1 MPPANPQRIAL
12 INPTKFLGNLLMAG
26 HLIQTFCQYCQQH
39 NVQVLVVLDETFAE
53 LFADAFAGA
62 RLVLYPRQALNG
74 KNRIAGLR
82 GWLRCVKK
90 IRAFR
95 ADIAFTIEEDSVCH
109 RLTHLSGARYKV
121 SSTVH
126 RYHYGFD
133 EVLDIAR
140 SGRASDESSIWFSFC
155 EVFQRLGFPVATL
168 PRYVELAPPVARAE
182 WLTALGLDA
191 RGGPDANARPVA
203 VIHAGASKPY
213 KRWPLEHFV
222 TLARLL
228 LQRGYQLALIGAGSP
243 DAEAN
248 QAIVRQLGNS
258 ASIPGESSSG
268 VRGADCVDLCNR
280 LSLAALASL
289 LTQISLIVGNDSG
302 PSHLASALGVR
313 GAVIFGP
320 TDVSIW
326 QPLSAH
332 TRVLHNKSACLPDC
346 TRHHCQS
353 DYLCLQSIGPAQVM
367 AALFD
372 DQKT

>member
-12 INPTKFLGNLLMAG
+12 VNPTKFLGNLLLAG

-39 NVQVLVVLDETFAE
+39 NIQVLIVLDETFAG

-62 RLVLYPRQALNG
+62 TLVFYPRQTLNG
-74 KNRIAGLR
+74 KNRIAALR
-82 GWLRCVKK
+82 GWLRCLKS

-140 SGRASDESSIWFSFC
+140 SGRASGESSIWFSFC

-168 PRYVELAPPVARAE
+168 PRYVELTPPLPSPE
-182 WLTALGLDA
+182 WLASLGLDA
-191 RGGPDANARPVA
+191 RGAPDDNARPLA
-203 VIHAGASKPY
+203 VIHAGASKSY

-228 LQRGYQLALIGAGSP
+228 LQRGYQLALIGAGEP
-243 DAEAN
+243 DAQAN
-248 QAIVRQLGNS
+248 QTIVRQLGNS
-258 ASIPGESSSG
+258 AFLPGEDSSTA
-268 VRGADCVDLCNR
+268 RGADCVDLCNR

-289 LTQISLIVGNDSG
+289 LTQTNVMVGNDSG

-320 TDVSIW
+320 TDVDIW

-332 TRVLHNKSACLPDC
+332 TRVLHNKAACRPDC
-346 TRHHCQS
+346 TRHRCQS
-353 DYLCLQSIGPAQVM
+353 NYLCLQSIGPAQVM

-372 DQKT
+372 DQ